1 MLSDVSGW
9 EKALKYSHMIMG
21 FSTTTYT
28 STELLDRFFRAAI
41 EWDWTITQSYYYAT
55 TETYDENVKAVL
67 IADTEEQYNNDHLW
81 GQGYVAPD
89 EYPDDVVWYAE
100 WSC

>member
-1 MLSDVSGW
+1 MERGWNILLATCFVCAAVGTAAANSYPITIVEDYEHSSDPWPCSVSD
-9 EKALKYSHMIMG
+9 L
-21 FSTTTYT
+21 T
-28 STELLDRFFRAAI
+28 D
-41 EWDWTITQSYYYAT
+41 D
-55 TETYDENVKAVL
+55 NVKAVI

-89 EYPDDVVWYAE
+89 EYPDDDIVWFAE